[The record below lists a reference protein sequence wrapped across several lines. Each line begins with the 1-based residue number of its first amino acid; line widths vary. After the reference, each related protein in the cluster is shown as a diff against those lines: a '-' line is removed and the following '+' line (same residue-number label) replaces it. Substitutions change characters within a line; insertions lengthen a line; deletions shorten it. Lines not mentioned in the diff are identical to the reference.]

1 MSQLTPYL
9 FFEGNCREAMEFYKQ
24 CLGGE
29 LIVNTVG
36 DTPEAAQMPQA
47 AKDKVIHAVLRQGN
61 PPQPILMAS
70 DWLSQNKFV
79 AGTNITLSIN
89 CAGADEIRTLF
100 ESLSAGGKVTQPL
113 ADMFWGA
120 TYGSFIDKFG
130 IQWML
135 NYEKPRP

>member
-1 MSQLTPYL
+1 MSQLIPYL

-29 LIVNTVG
+29 LILNTVG
-36 DTPEAAQMPQA
+36 DTPGAGEMPH
-47 AKDKVIHAVLRQGN
+47 AKDKIIHAALREGN
-61 PPQPILMAS
+61 PPQSTLMAS
-70 DWLSQNKFV
+70 DWLSENKFV
-79 AGTNITLSIN
+79 AGTNTSLSVN
-89 CAGADEIRTLF
+89 CTSAEEIRTLF

-120 TYGSFIDKFG
+120 TYGSFVDRFG

-135 NYEKPRP
+135 NYEKNRR